1 MCVENGRVGTAQ
13 PRAPGQNF
21 LLWPTVLH
29 MKHVCSE
36 DKEGRQ
42 LESSDSVN
50 LSPPP
55 KKNEQKGPSLGPS
68 FGPSGGSVIRSLVVV
83 RIFFCE

>member
-36 DKEGRQ
+36 DKEGEQ

-50 LSPPP
+50 LPPP
-55 KKNEQKGPSLGPS
+55 EKRKTTSRRLRHWGQVLDPQGARV
-68 FGPSGGSVIRSLVVV
+68 FGH
-83 RIFFCE
+83 